1 MCDPISLILGAASI
15 FGAASNKAPPPPLP
29 PEPVLPGREQTK
41 TPDKVKVDVGGA
53 RAKDKARKGAIT
65 AASAKKGGSS
75 LRTSKSSGINII

>member
-1 MCDPISLILGAASI
+1 MGVASI

-29 PEPVLPGREQTK
+29 PDPVLPPPPSASGRSQ
-41 TPDKVKVDVGGA
+41 DKSRNDVNVDVGGT
-53 RAKDKARKGAIT
+53 RAKDKARKATATT